1 MRQSISAPLAIFLF
15 AALITADCSSMIS
28 LNAFKGFIRNL
39 AKMAKLVYEI
49 NTIFYS
55 YFFKKKNPAQFNTIV
70 FANPL

>member
-39 AKMAKLVYEI
+39 AKMAKLVSEI

-55 YFFKKKNPAQFNTIV
+55 CFLKKNPAQFNTIV